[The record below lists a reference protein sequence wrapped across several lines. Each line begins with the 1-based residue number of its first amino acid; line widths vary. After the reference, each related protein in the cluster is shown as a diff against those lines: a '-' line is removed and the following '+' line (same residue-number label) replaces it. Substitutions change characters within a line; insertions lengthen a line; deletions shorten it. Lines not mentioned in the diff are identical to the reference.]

1 MDDGGGGFE
10 FGEIRQHLRS
20 SDRDD
25 EWLILS
31 TAVAGSSANMSRY
44 IRPQPRVACW

>member
-10 FGEIRQHLRS
+10 FGEIWQHLRS

-25 EWLILS
+25 KRLIL
-31 TAVAGSSANMSRY
+31 
-44 IRPQPRVACW
+44 